1 MTVPPSSTAN
11 YFGKDYR
18 DLNNLETNARN
29 ATSKQMAK
37 AAS

>member
-1 MTVPPSSTAN
+1 MTGSPSNTAN

-18 DLNNLETNARN
+18 DLNNLETNARR
-29 ATSKQMAK
+29 ATSEQMAK